1 MADSSAQEVEQ
12 EVCSPRW
19 VHSQA
24 LIRLRSARGEQLEPV
39 QELHQVAATLCLILL
54 LRSVVVV
61 AAPHSMRVH
70 QVDAEVAVDIVK
82 MVARVRQ
89 AKALLAEIIQQ
100 AVAAPH
106 SMRVHQAAAE
116 VAVDFNIT
124 VALVLQGKALQEET
138 IHLDPVL
145 EVVVLDPQVS
155 PLQAQVLQMLLAV
168 TAGLA
173 MAAPRPPFSWMASN
187 TAAAVAAAV
196 QETQGRI
203 SQEVSDIQAAQMV
216 DVATMMQQVSA
227 LMRPTVQEAVE
238 VAAAIIMVVAASP
251 QADQEDQAL

>member
-1 MADSSAQEVEQ
+1 MAVADSSAQEVEQ

-54 LRSVVVV
+54 LRLVVV
-61 AAPHSMRVH
+61 
-70 QVDAEVAVDIVK
+70 
-82 MVARVRQ
+82 
-89 AKALLAEIIQQ
+89 
-100 AVAAPH
+100 VAAPH

-251 QADQEDQAL
+251 RVAQVDQAL